1 MLRGNLFA
9 IDRELKNIEVRS
21 VNATF
26 SEALG
31 RRKRT
36 KKAPERKT
44 TKKNVAS
51 KKQATAQNPK
61 QKQTENQKIT
71 DASKVKSNVNDV
83 LGAAGNAVKQVVD
96 TALGT
101 TPPTPSQDS
110 PKPTSAIPALTSDT
124 ILEQLEAQTKM
135 LENMVQKMRPAV
147 RLLEEWEEDEEIDLI
162 RPKLNAIIGAIHRF
176 KTILETV

>member
-1 MLRGNLFA
+1 MRSYNTLRGRLFA
-9 IDRELKNIEVRS
+9 LDRELENFEVGS
-21 VNATF
+21 DNDIF

-36 KKAPERKT
+36 KKAS
-44 TKKNVAS
+44 S
-51 KKQATAQNPK
+51 KKPVSKKTAAPKKAQEK
-61 QKQTENQKIT
+61 QKATE
-71 DASKVKSNVNDV
+71 ASNVKQKANDT
-83 LGAAGNAVKQVVD
+83 LEAAGKAVKQVVD

-101 TPPTPSQDS
+101 TAPTPSQDTPS
-110 PKPTSAIPALTSDT
+110 KPKYTFPALTSDT
-124 ILEQLEAQTKM
+124 ILEQLEAQTKV

-147 RLLEEWEEDEEIDLI
+147 RLLEEWEEDDEIDLI

>member
-1 MLRGNLFA
+1 MLRGTLFA
-9 IDRELKNIEVRS
+9 LDRELENLEVRS
-21 VNATF
+21 DNVAF
-26 SEALG
+26 SEAFGRRRRGKAKTKKEQQQQLG
-31 RRKRT
+31 RQVAEEAA
-36 KKAPERKT
+36 KKAQ
-44 TKKNVAS
+44 
-51 KKQATAQNPK
+51 KKQAEK
-61 QKQTENQKIT
+61 QKVAEVSN
-71 DASKVKSNVNDV
+71 VKQNVNDV
-83 LGAAGNAVKQVVD
+83 LGVAGNAVKQVVD

-110 PKPTSAIPALTSDT
+110 PKPTFAIPALTSDT

-176 KTILETV
+176 KSMLEKV

>member
-1 MLRGNLFA
+1 MRSDNILRGNLFA

-21 VNATF
+21 DNATF
-26 SEALG
+26 SEAFG
-31 RRKRT
+31 RRRRT
-36 KKAPERKT
+36 KKAQ
-44 TKKNVAS
+44 
-51 KKQATAQNPK
+51 KKQAEK
-61 QKQTENQKIT
+61 QKVAEVSN
-71 DASKVKSNVNDV
+71 VKQNVNDV

-110 PKPTSAIPALTSDT
+110 PKPTFAIPALTSDT

-176 KTILETV
+176 KSMLEKV

>member
-1 MLRGNLFA
+1 MRSDNMLRGNLFA

-21 VNATF
+21 DNATF
-26 SEALG
+26 SEAFG
-31 RRKRT
+31 RRRRT
-36 KKAPERKT
+36 KKAQ
-44 TKKNVAS
+44 
-51 KKQATAQNPK
+51 KKQAEK
-61 QKQTENQKIT
+61 QKVAEVSN
-71 DASKVKSNVNDV
+71 VKQNVNDV
-83 LGAAGNAVKQVVD
+83 LGATGNAVKQVVD

-110 PKPTSAIPALTSDT
+110 PKPTFAIPALTSDT
-124 ILEQLEAQTKM
+124 ILEQLEAQTEM

-176 KTILETV
+176 KSMLETV